1 LREKLG
7 HASERSGERLRMKY
21 FGSLAR
27 LRKETR
33 RIERI
38 IEQEFET
45 IDPGTWK

>member
-1 LREKLG
+1 LREKL
-7 HASERSGERLRMKY
+7 AQATERTGEMLRSKH
-21 FGSLAR
+21 FGSLAD

-45 IDPGTWK
+45 VDRDA